1 MFLKKT
7 TVFRCRIRTIL
18 IEGGTIEAVTGHL
31 GEQRGR
37 NGDGRRE
44 RRREAGEEE
53 ADEEE
58 ERGRVGRT

>member
-1 MFLKKT
+1 M
-7 TVFRCRIRTIL
+7 